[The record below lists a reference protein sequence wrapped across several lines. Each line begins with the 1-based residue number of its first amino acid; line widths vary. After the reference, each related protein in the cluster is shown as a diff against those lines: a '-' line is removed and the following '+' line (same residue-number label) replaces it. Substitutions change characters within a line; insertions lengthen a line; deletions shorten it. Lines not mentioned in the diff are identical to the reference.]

1 LGSVGFKIQIF
12 GVARLLS
19 SSFYEFLDNLAILLS
34 PYFLLFLRASK
45 GMIKFFEDDLESC
58 SLLIPGVFL
67 E

>member
-34 PYFLLFLRASK
+34 PYFLLFLRASN
-45 GMIKFFEDDLESC
+45 GMIRFFEDDLESC